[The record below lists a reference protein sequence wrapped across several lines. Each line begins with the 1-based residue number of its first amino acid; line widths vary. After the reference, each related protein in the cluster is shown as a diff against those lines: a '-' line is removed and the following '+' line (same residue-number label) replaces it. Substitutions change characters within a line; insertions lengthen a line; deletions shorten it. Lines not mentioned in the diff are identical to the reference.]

1 MALSERVHIGVRY
14 TSSDEIA
21 GPPLAI
27 DIFQLDINAKF

>member
-1 MALSERVHIGVRY
+1 LRY